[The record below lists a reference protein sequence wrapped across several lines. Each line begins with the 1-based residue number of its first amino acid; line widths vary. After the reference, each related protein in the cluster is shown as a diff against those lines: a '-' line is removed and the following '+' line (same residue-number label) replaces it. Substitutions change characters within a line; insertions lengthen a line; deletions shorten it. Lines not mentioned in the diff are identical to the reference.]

1 MNEETLRS
9 ITDRAKAGDKEA
21 FAALYQAT
29 NPEIYHTILSMIRS
43 EDQALDIQQEVYVHA
58 FTHLNQLGDSG
69 KLLPW
74 LRAIAVNRCRTALRK
89 QTPVLFTELERE
101 DDSGIPELTDVR
113 PGSLPEEA
121 LEQKETS
128 RLIRETLDTLTDS
141 QRLLVGMY
149 YYEQLPI
156 SKIAEDLNLSPGT
169 VKTQLS
175 RSRKKLESR
184 IKWLE
189 ARGVKLF
196 GLAPMPFLMSLLRLQ
211 KPTAVGAEKALA
223 GALSEAGI
231 SAESA
236 AIHVG
241 RRFFETALGK
251 AVLGVAAVAAIGAG
265 VAGWSW
271 YQNRNQG
278 NVGDVQTP
286 ETVHMAV
293 YEDSNEDLHTAPET
307 DPDPETDTVY
317 VTLPDSEEDLPPEP
331 ETDSTEP
338 TEPETDTEEP
348 TDPAT
353 PSDPVRPI
361 YPGNP
366 VIVDPPESTDL
377 PGPTIPGGSDQTDPT
392 EPSVEPI
399 QPAERSQVLSWRW
412 KGDTFGSATDAGSE
426 WDVDVVK
433 YGKSGRQL
441 VITVSGND
449 RPKLVSDR
457 TDLINLVEPSS
468 YKVVTYYSE
477 TFGTVSEYLWVLC
490 PKDSGTAHVSCT
502 LNGQTAFSMTVV
514 IPEPQERY
522 IQTKVIW
529 KSSPGDTYHTIDHC
543 YVGALYDFDVTVW
556 GESMPE
562 ISTDHPEVIQ
572 LNPMKSYTDVWP
584 NKGYYIQSRIVGA
597 GDANV
602 FIKLNGELKE
612 TIKVHASNKNDP
624 GEDTASHVL
633 TWNIN
638 GSQDDYMLIK
648 GLHETLYIK
657 VKGQETPTL
666 YFDDPSIV
674 SIDSNPIIVS
684 NVSDNQVEYWF
695 TLHAL
700 EEGSCTLYCTLNGET
715 VFSITIRVQS
725 EL

>member
-21 FAALYQAT
+21 FTELYEAT

-121 LEQKETS
+121 LEQKERS

-189 ARGVKLF
+189 ARGAKLF

-211 KPTAVGAEKALA
+211 KPTAVGEEKALA

-231 SAESA
+231 SAESD

-251 AVLGVAAVAAIGAG
+251 AVLGVAAVAAIGVG

-293 YEDSNEDLHTAPET
+293 YEDSDEDLHTAPET

-317 VTLPDSEEDLPPEP
+317 LTLPDSEEDLPPEP
-331 ETDSTEP
+331 ETDLTEP
-338 TEPETDTEEP
+338 TKPEPDTEEP
-348 TDPAT
+348 TDPPT
-353 PSDPVRPI
+353 PPDPVIQSR
-361 YPGNP
+361 
-366 VIVDPPESTDL
+366 DPD
-377 PGPTIPGGSDQTDPT
+377 PGPGALLPDGTLAGMPGSEGTGVQPVAAGGTEAPSEETPEQNADQ
-392 EPSVEPI
+392 EPGAVLYWRWAVDDGAGGYFEEVGADWYVDLNVYLRRGKILVVSVE
-399 QPAERSQVLSWRW
+399 
-412 KGDTFGSATDAGSE
+412 GDAVPRIVT
-426 WDVDVVK
+426 
-433 YGKSGRQL
+433 
-441 VITVSGND
+441 D
-449 RPKLVSDR
+449 RPEI
-457 TDLINLVEPSS
+457 INIGYWGEFTGITTS
-468 YKVVTYYSE
+468 YRPPDGVTEYKW
-477 TFGTVSEYLWVLC
+477 TVNPCGV
-490 PKDSGTAHVSCT
+490 GTAHVYCV
-502 LNGQTAFSMTVV
+502 LNGEITHTVTV
-514 IPEPQERY
+514 HVPEVPIRY
-522 IQTKVIW
+522 Q
-529 KSSPGDTYHTIDHC
+529 STYVTIDDYPGYRDFPDLKDC
-543 YVGALYDFDVTVW
+543 SVGTVFTINAYVQGT
-556 GESMPE
+556 MQPE
-562 ISTDHPEVIQ
+562 I
-572 LNPMKSYTDVWP
+572 YTDAPVIVRLKELTAAP
-584 NKGYYIQSRIVGA
+584 NGWDSTGFSVQGEIIGA
-597 GDANV
+597 GEAHIYV
-602 FIKLNGELKE
+602 KLNGEIE
-612 TIKVHASNKNDP
+612 DVITVHSTEEIIF
-624 GEDTASHVL
+624 EDESAEDL
-633 TWNIN
+633 P
-638 GSQDDYMLIK
+638 L
-648 GLHETLYIK
+648 
-657 VKGQETPTL
+657 P
-666 YFDDPSIV
+666 
-674 SIDSNPIIVS
+674 
-684 NVSDNQVEYWF
+684 
-695 TLHAL
+695 
-700 EEGSCTLYCTLNGET
+700 
-715 VFSITIRVQS
+715 
-725 EL
+725 